1 MAEGELDTPHAISAI
16 VDPIKAIG
24 ALVGFAI
31 GFAATY
37 RSGGAIPDSIMHGI
51 LGALL
56 LYPVA
61 WFLAL
66 ILVREGIRANVE
78 DQRKAYDRKVLEA
91 KRQVA
96 QQMQASG
103 MPLPPA
109 LQELTRELPPAP

>member
-1 MAEGELDTPHAISAI
+1 VAEGELDTPSAIAAI
-16 VDPIKAIG
+16 VDPIKAVG
-24 ALVGFAI
+24 ALIGFAI

-37 RSGGAIPDSIMHGI
+37 RSGGAITDSIMHGI

-78 DQRKAYDRKVLEA
+78 DQRKAYDRKVLDA
-91 KRQVA
+91 KRQIA
-96 QQMQASG
+96 AQMQASG
-103 MPLPPA
+103 IPLPPA
-109 LQELTRELPPAP
+109 LQDLGREL